1 MLGMVLPAEWS
12 IELYSHPS
20 PFLQRMEDA
29 VSLWREETEAH
40 IQIVESWREG
50 VPLLPSVLRYWADH
64 PERHELV
71 RGVVVDFSIPA
82 KNGIDV
88 LKALGEWRGSR
99 ILLTCY
105 EDLSIAVTAF
115 NEGLIDQ
122 FIPKHG
128 SPELVPRGLRQLR
141 WSGNPVVNAL
151 WESMLKPWQKQVLS
165 EPGIIEEIAL
175 LSESR
180 WVEHFVLFEPFGV
193 IGLTMN
199 GECEWLQLE
208 CDFSR
213 QALAEI
219 GSEVGL
225 ASSAIS
231 AIENGKMI
239 AAIELHDQLRTKG
252 AVQMEAANSFGNSTN
267 LRWALFQVDT
277 TSLGVHIKP
286 YRDVLRATEHRT
298 VVES

>member
-1 MLGMVLPAEWS
+1 
-12 IELYSHPS
+12 
-20 PFLQRMEDA
+20 
-29 VSLWREETEAH
+29 
-40 IQIVESWREG
+40 
-50 VPLLPSVLRYWADH
+50 
-64 PERHELV
+64 
-71 RGVVVDFSIPA
+71 VVVDFSIPA